1 MRKRYNTP
9 HRSRVVKTRMTE
21 EEYAEFAERLSA
33 YNMSQAEFIR
43 QAITGA
49 AIRPIITVSPVNDE
63 LLAAVG
69 KLTAEYGRIGGNL
82 NQIAHQQKK
91 VNDFA
96 ISLLGDSV
104 LIPFGSVHFESPD
117 AISELDRLHDA
128 GIKGIKLHPDYQG
141 FFADDERMFP
151 IYEKIGSLGMITVFH
166 AGVDIGVPDP
176 VHCTPQMLKK
186 ILPRF
191 GGAPVIAAHM
201 GGFLLWR
208 EAAELLG
215 GTGIYIDT
223 AFSSGSVPPPWAKES
238 VEAFGTE
245 HVLFGSDNP
254 WSPTGR
260 ELAFVRSIGLKE
272 EETELILGQNAA
284 RLLGL

>member
-1 MRKRYNTP
+1 
-9 HRSRVVKTRMTE
+9 
-21 EEYAEFAERLSA
+21 
-33 YNMSQAEFIR
+33 
-43 QAITGA
+43 
-49 AIRPIITVSPVNDE
+49 
-63 LLAAVG
+63 
-69 KLTAEYGRIGGNL
+69 
-82 NQIAHQQKK
+82 
-91 VNDFA
+91 
-96 ISLLGDSV
+96 
-104 LIPFGSVHFESPD
+104 
-117 AISELDRLHDA
+117 
-128 GIKGIKLHPDYQG
+128 
-141 FFADDERMFP
+141 MFP

-208 EAAELLG
+208 EATELLG

-238 VEAFGTE
+238 IAAFGAD

-254 WSPTGR
+254 WSATGR
-260 ELAFVRSIGLKE
+260 ELAFVRSLGLPE
-272 EETELILGQNAA
+272 EETELILGKNAE

>member
-1 MRKRYNTP
+1 
-9 HRSRVVKTRMTE
+9 
-21 EEYAEFAERLSA
+21 
-33 YNMSQAEFIR
+33 
-43 QAITGA
+43 
-49 AIRPIITVSPVNDE
+49 
-63 LLAAVG
+63 
-69 KLTAEYGRIGGNL
+69 
-82 NQIAHQQKK
+82 
-91 VNDFA
+91 
-96 ISLLGDSV
+96 
-104 LIPFGSVHFESPD
+104 
-117 AISELDRLHDA
+117 
-128 GIKGIKLHPDYQG
+128 
-141 FFADDERMFP
+141 MFP
-151 IYEKIGSLGMITVFH
+151 IYEKIGSLSMITVFH

-238 VEAFGTE
+238 VEAFGAE